1 MLRRS
6 MSSAAKQTFLSAR
19 LPGFTGRGDKY
30 LGDIAQDL
38 RRSET
43 FMSTGKPSA
52 EAKTQR
58 TTRRRFLK
66 QTAGLAASAAVVE
79 QFTGGS
85 HA

>member
-1 MLRRS
+1 MLWRS

-19 LPGFTGRGDKY
+19 LPGFTGRGDNY
-30 LGDIAQDL
+30 LGT
-38 RRSET
+38 T
-43 FMSTGKPSA
+43 FMSTGNPSA

-85 HA
+85 DAAVPPDPL